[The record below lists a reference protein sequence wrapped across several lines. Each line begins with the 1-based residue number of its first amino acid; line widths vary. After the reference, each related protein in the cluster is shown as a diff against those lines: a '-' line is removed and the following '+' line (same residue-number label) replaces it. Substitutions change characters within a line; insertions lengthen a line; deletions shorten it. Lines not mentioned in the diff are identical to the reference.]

1 MWMMIFT
8 GKMAGITIHGTD
20 AGWFLTE
27 CAVRTILLIWENR
40 VSVIGVWWLVV
51 VFFGMDFVRPQLS
64 IDGNQVTVRS
74 AEYGISFDKKEIEDA
89 ELLED
94 LPEED
99 FVRINGLSDSRQ
111 LLGKFKGEESGKA
124 MFYIRRGE
132 TPVLKIKLPEYTV
145 FVNSEESG
153 KVQEWYEELSS

>member
-1 MWMMIFT
+1 MGFL
-8 GKMAGITIHGTD
+8 
-20 AGWFLTE
+20 LTE
-27 CAVRTILLIWENR
+27 
-40 VSVIGVWWLVV
+40 
-51 VFFGMDFVRPQLS
+51 
-64 IDGNQVTVRS
+64 
-74 AEYGISFDKKEIEDA
+74 KEIEDA